1 MKTAAR
7 KQVARLPRR
16 GDAQRAINLTA
27 DASPEQ
33 NGYKAGSPG
42 LGTNLARTLTAFLP
56 KGTLQGK
63 NSPARRRNS
72 SHPSVIDAAG
82 ILAPP
87 SSRHPGTGR
96 DEQLEEDRASTLLP
110 SQHLPRRPAP

>member
-16 GDAQRAINLTA
+16 GDAQRAINLTV
-27 DASPEQ
+27 DAFPEQ
-33 NGYKAGSPG
+33 NCYKAGSPG

-63 NSPARRRNS
+63 KLLCQDKKEQPPFCNRCSRDPGSPQQQ
-72 SHPSVIDAAG
+72 
-82 ILAPP
+82 AP
-87 SSRHPGTGR
+87 RHR
-96 DEQLEEDRASTLLP
+96 ER
-110 SQHLPRRPAP
+110 